1 MTIPSW
7 ARVGAR
13 IVCVET
19 WRSVPGYGTG
29 REIGPISGKVY
40 TIRDV
45 GEIHPRYP
53 GTINVTVEEIR
64 NEIVNYRSGRYEVS
78 FGIYRFR
85 PLTTTKTQAED
96 VAMIRS
102 LIKDEVNA

>member
-7 ARVGAR
+7 ARVGEKVA
-13 IVCVET
+13 CVF
-19 WRSVPGYGTG
+19 SHLCDDTG
-29 REIGPISGKVY
+29 IWASISEGQIY
-40 TIRDV
+40 TIAGVEFDPDV
-45 GEIHPRYP
+45 SGSAILQL
-53 GTINVTVEEIR
+53 VERPSVEWFSIDA
-64 NEIVNYRSGRYEVS
+64 
-78 FGIYRFR
+78 FR

>member
-7 ARVGAR
+7 ARVGAQVTCVR
-13 IVCVET
+13 NSTSGVLIVDA
-19 WRSVPGYGTG
+19 
-29 REIGPISGKVY
+29 VY
-40 TIRDV
+40 TILS
-45 GEIHPRYP
+45 
-53 GTINVTVEEIR
+53 VESWLDFDGDAGL
-64 NEIVNYRSGRYEVS
+64 YLHEVES
-78 FGIYRFR
+78 PFGGAFKISHFH